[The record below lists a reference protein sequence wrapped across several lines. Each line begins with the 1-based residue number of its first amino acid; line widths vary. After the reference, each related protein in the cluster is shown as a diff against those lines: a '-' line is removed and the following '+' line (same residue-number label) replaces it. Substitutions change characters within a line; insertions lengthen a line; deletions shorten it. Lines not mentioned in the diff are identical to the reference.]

1 MAPCDYCDGHS
12 SFFPIFVEIAF
23 ACREIPDA
31 ILYIVNLAECLGLIL
46 LFLLFTHNPINYQ
59 KANLE
64 FVFEIWDLR

>member
-1 MAPCDYCDGHS
+1 MAPCDYCDGLS
-12 SFFPIFVEIAF
+12 SFFSIVVEIAF
-23 ACREIPDA
+23 ACREILDA

-59 KANLE
+59 KVNLE